1 MIQNLIFYSGIIL
14 SFFNPSIK
22 LSSGKTATL
31 YGNGRPILFSTGLFG
46 TMPKF
51 VYNKFLNNLKKDFT
65 IVVIDGYSPIIKDDI
80 YDVAKSLSVDS
91 IAYMSHSS
99 FNPEVLECNKI
110 NKAILLDPICI
121 PELSINGADQRYISV
136 NYPVLII
143 KANKLY
149 YTEVPL
155 PEWQD
160 PIIDGNVTEIMYKNV
175 GHPDILDDL
184 WADLAKKYG
193 FWDACDGETSEF
205 KKWRFS
211 NANSINKIRNKYRL
225 FVSKKSRDFI
235 MY

>member
-1 MIQNLIFYSGIIL
+1 
-14 SFFNPSIK
+14 
-22 LSSGKTATL
+22 
-31 YGNGRPILFSTGLFG
+31 
-46 TMPKF
+46 
-51 VYNKFLNNLKKDFT
+51 
-65 IVVIDGYSPIIKDDI
+65 
-80 YDVAKSLSVDS
+80 
-91 IAYMSHSS
+91 
-99 FNPEVLECNKI
+99 
-110 NKAILLDPICI
+110 
-121 PELSINGADQRYISV
+121 
-136 NYPVLII
+136 
-143 KANKLY
+143 
-149 YTEVPL
+149 VPL

>member
-1 MIQNLIFYSGIIL
+1 MIQSIILYSGIIL
-14 SFFNPSIK
+14 SFLNPSIK
-22 LSSGKTATL
+22 LSSGKRATL
-31 YGNGRPILFSTGLFG
+31 YGNGPPLLFSSGLFG
-46 TMPKF
+46 TMPNF

-65 IVVIDGYSPIIKDDI
+65 IITINGYSPIIKDDI
-80 YDVAKSLSVDS
+80 CDVTKSLCVNS
-91 IAYMSHSS
+91 IAYISHSS

-121 PELSINGADQRYISV
+121 PELSINGADQRYIPV

-149 YTEVPL
+149 DTEVPL